1 MTLPPPPVG
10 LVLIAWVLVCKSA
23 AADDLLQSE
32 NVKKIPLSCIVTVTV
47 IVLQSMEFIWR
58 TALAQTVI

>member
-1 MTLPPPPVG
+1 MTLLPPQVG

-23 AADDLLQSE
+23 ADDLLQSE
-32 NVKKIPLSCIVTVTV
+32 NVKKIPLYCIVTVTV

>member
-23 AADDLLQSE
+23 ADDLLQSE
-32 NVKKIPLSCIVTVTV
+32 NVKKIPLFCIVTVTV

>member
-1 MTLPPPPVG
+1 MTLPPPLVG
-10 LVLIAWVLVCKSA
+10 LVLIAWVLVCKS

>member
-1 MTLPPPPVG
+1 MTLPPPLVG

-32 NVKKIPLSCIVTVTV
+32 NVKKIPLYYIVTV

-58 TALAQTVI
+58 TALAQMVI

>member
-23 AADDLLQSE
+23 ADDLLQRE
-32 NVKKIPLSCIVTVTV
+32 NVKKIPLSCIVTV

>member
-23 AADDLLQSE
+23 ADDLLQSE
-32 NVKKIPLSCIVTVTV
+32 NVKKIPLYCIVTV

-58 TALAQTVI
+58 TALAQMMI